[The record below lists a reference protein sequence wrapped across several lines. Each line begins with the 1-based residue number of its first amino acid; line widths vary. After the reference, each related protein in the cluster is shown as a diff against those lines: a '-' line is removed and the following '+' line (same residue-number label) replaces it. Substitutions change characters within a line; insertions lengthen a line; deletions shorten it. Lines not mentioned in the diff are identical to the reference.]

1 MRCQAAYL
9 PANGTVDEVVRHMA
23 TLFRERAVAS
33 RAATEV
39 TDRPLRVVSA
49 PAWAALG
56 LALILLTLL
65 GVWMFAGTVALTTRG
80 QAVINND
87 PANIAVRA
95 PTDGE
100 LVEASPAVGSKV
112 TAGQTIAVISIR
124 GAVGDQ
130 STVAE
135 VVAPIS
141 GTVVAPGP
149 GAGSAVAFGSNLATI
164 APDSSTQVGYL
175 FLPVA
180 PTQDIAVGS
189 PVLFNVEGIATTENG
204 LLEGQ
209 VSSVSPL
216 PVDRDRVA
224 YITASEER
232 ASEITKNGP
241 VVEVQV
247 ALTTDPATPSGLR
260 WTLPPGPTARVVSG
274 TPAEA
279 TLILSEVRP
288 YQAFLGSQ

>member
-1 MRCQAAYL
+1 
-9 PANGTVDEVVRHMA
+9 MA